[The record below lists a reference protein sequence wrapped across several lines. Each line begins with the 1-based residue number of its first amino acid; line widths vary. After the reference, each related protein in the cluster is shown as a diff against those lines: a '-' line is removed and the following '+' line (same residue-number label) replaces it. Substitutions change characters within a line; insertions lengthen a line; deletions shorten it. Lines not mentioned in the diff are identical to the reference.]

1 MPSRTRLTYLKRL
14 DHAEVPFAKRCP
26 VNVPKDTKCDATR
39 ECREKKASR
48 YEEKNKEKQMRK
60 LVAMRRNQK

>member
-14 DHAEVPFAKRCP
+14 DHAEVPFAKRCS

-48 YEEKNKEKQMRK
+48 YEEKTREK
-60 LVAMRRNQK
+60 LIRNQKYNQFQ